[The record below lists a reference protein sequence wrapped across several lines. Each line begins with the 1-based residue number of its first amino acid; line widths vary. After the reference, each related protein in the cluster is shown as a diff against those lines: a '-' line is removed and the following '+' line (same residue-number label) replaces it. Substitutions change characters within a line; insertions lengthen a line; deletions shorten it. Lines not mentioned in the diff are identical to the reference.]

1 MEKNVGSKD
10 KMIRYIGAAICA
22 VLAVTV
28 HWFFWILAVILVAT
42 AALGFCGLY
51 KLFGINT
58 CKIK

>member
-1 MEKNVGSKD
+1 MEKNVGTTD
-10 KMIRYIGAAICA
+10 KMIRYAIAVVCA

-28 HWFFWILAVILVAT
+28 NWLFWIPAVIAAAT

>member
-10 KMIRYIGAAICA
+10 KMIRYIGAGFCA
-22 VLAVTV
+22 VLALTMN
-28 HWFFWILAVILVAT
+28 WLFWIPAVILAAT
-42 AALGFCGLY
+42 AAMSFCGIY